1 MDTYDEMVM
10 WSEYAKTG
18 TMTFYPADYT
28 ELEVKICQA
37 VQRVVFQGADAQS
50 ELDQVAE
57 WYNTK

>member
-1 MDTYDEMVM
+1 MVM